1 MEKRWTSTGTTAPM
15 TTLSK
20 DKMLIVK
27 EQDVVP
33 FRNRVKEYATRIGMG
48 LVNQTKLITAASEL
62 VRNML
67 RYASGGET
75 LIEVISKGREA
86 GIRLTFSDKGP
97 GIADISLAMKDGYT
111 TGKSLGLGLPGTK
124 RLVSEFNI
132 QSTLGE
138 GTTVT
143 IIKWKNG

>member
-1 MEKRWTSTGTTAPM
+1 MYIV
-15 TTLSK
+15 LNK
-20 DKMLIVK
+20 DRLAIER

-33 FRNRVKEYATRIGMG
+33 YRNRVKEFAVKIGMS

-67 RYASGGET
+67 KYANGGVAT
-75 LIEVISKGREA
+75 IEVVSTGREN
-86 GIRLTFSDKGP
+86 GIRLIFEDKGP
-97 GIADISLAMKDGYT
+97 GIPDIPLAMKDGFS

-124 RLVSEFNI
+124 RLVSEFVLR
-132 QSTLGE
+132 SAVGK

>member
-1 MEKRWTSTGTTAPM
+1 MISLLM
-15 TTLSK
+15 IIVLNK
-20 DKMLIVK
+20 DELRIIK

-33 FRNRVKEYATRIGMG
+33 YRNRVKEYAVKIGMG

-67 RYASGGET
+67 KYGGGGIAT
-75 LIEVISKGREA
+75 IEIISKGREN
-86 GIRLTFSDKGP
+86 GIRLIFSDQGP
-97 GIADISLAMKDGYT
+97 GIKDISLAMKDGFT

-124 RLVSEFNI
+124 RLVSDFNI
-132 QSTLGE
+132 ESEE
-138 GTTVT
+138 GKGTRVT

>member
-1 MEKRWTSTGTTAPM
+1 MK
-15 TTLSK
+15 LVLNK
-20 DKMLIVK
+20 DKMPIEK

-33 FRNRVKEYATRIGMG
+33 FRNRVKEYAVKLGMS

-67 RYASGGET
+67 KYAGGG
-75 LIEVISKGREA
+75 LAIIEVISMGRDS
-86 GIRLTFSDKGP
+86 GIRLIFQDQGP
-97 GIADISLAMKDGYT
+97 GIENVGLAMKDGFT
-111 TGKSLGLGLPGTK
+111 TGKSLGIGLPGAK
-124 RLVSEFNI
+124 RLVNEFDI
-132 QSTLGE
+132 KSIVGE